1 MPVERW
7 ALYARI
13 SRVLEADDT
22 EGVGRQ
28 LADGRAA
35 VARRGGTVVAQLVD
49 NDISASRFSTKA
61 RSNYRRLLD
70 MIESGEVDGV
80 WIWME
85 DRLHRQVIE
94 LAEFLKACEQAGVTK
109 IASAGGEFDLADPD
123 QRMLLYIKAAMA
135 EAEVEKSS
143 KRIRRQ
149 RLEAAERGERHAGGS
164 REFGTVGA
172 GRNVVSV
179 AQAEREQALI
189 REAVERFLAGDS
201 LRGIVLDWYDRG
213 LRTPTGKT
221 FQNSTVRQM
230 LLSPRLAGYR
240 VHHGKLYPSAQNQ
253 ALLSAAG
260 HAWSDY
266 TPDDWPTLIPE
277 QWLSIVPV
285 EQWQAVREVLTDPAR
300 KAHLRGGAPR
310 YLLVGL
316 VHCGL
321 CGQRMFGMT
330 RRNYGKEQPAAY
342 VCKPYRELRNCG
354 GMRRA
359 MAKVDELIT
368 EALFAAVESPEWDRL
383 AERPAADP
391 TRELYE
397 ALARDQ
403 GLLDRLEDKVAQE
416 LIRPETAKRNR
427 AEIERRMEMA
437 RAKLAQL
444 GDSRV
449 TVRVPRNLRSV
460 WPDLS
465 LDRRRAILAAVI
477 ERVEIHPQG
486 SGQRFNPDAIVVIWR
501 V

>member
-13 SRVLEADDT
+13 SRVMEADDSG
-22 EGVGRQ
+22 GVNRQ

-35 VARRGGTVVAQLVD
+35 VAHRGGTVVAELVD
-49 NDISASRFSTKA
+49 NDISASRFSMKA

-70 MIESGEVDGV
+70 MIEAREVDGV

-94 LAEFLKACEQAGVTK
+94 LAAFLKACEQASVTK

-172 GRNVVSV
+172 GRNVVPQ
-179 AQAEREQALI
+179 AQAEREQKLV

-213 LRTPTGKT
+213 IRTPTGKT
-221 FQNSTVRQM
+221 FQNSTIRQM
-230 LLSPRLAGYR
+230 LLSPRIAGYR
-240 VHHGKLYPSAQNQ
+240 VHHGKLYPTTQNQ
-253 ALLSAAG
+253 ALLDAAG
-260 HAWSDY
+260 HGWRDLN
-266 TPDDWPTLIPE
+266 PDEWPTLIADE
-277 QWLSIVPV
+277 WHSIVPV
-285 EQWQAVREVLTDPAR
+285 EQWQAVHEVLTDPAR
-300 KAHLRGGAPR
+300 KVNLRGGAPR
-310 YLLVGL
+310 YLLIGL

-321 CGQRMFGMT
+321 CGQRMFGMR

-342 VCKPYRELRNCG
+342 VCRPYRELRNCG
-354 GMRRA
+354 GMRRN

-368 EALFAAVESPEWDRL
+368 EALFQAVESPEWDRL

-397 ALARDQ
+397 QLARDQ

-416 LIRPETAKRNR
+416 LIRPETAKRKR
-427 AEIERRMEMA
+427 AEIERRMDRRRGELA
-437 RAKLAQL
+437 RL
-444 GDSRV
+444 GDTRV
-449 TVRVPRNLRSV
+449 AARVPTNLRSV

-465 LDRRRAILAAVI
+465 LDRRRSILAAVI

-486 SGQRFNPDAIVVIWR
+486 SGQRFNPDSIKVTWR
-501 V
+501 A

>member
-13 SRVLEADDT
+13 SRVMEADDT
-22 EGVGRQ
+22 EGVNRQ

-35 VARRGGTVVAQLVD
+35 VARRGGTIVAELKD
-49 NDISASRFSTKA
+49 NDISASRFSKRA
-61 RSNYRRLLD
+61 RSDYRRLLE
-70 MIESGEVDGV
+70 MIEGGEVDGV

-94 LAEFLKACEQAGVTK
+94 LAEFLKVCEQAGVTK
-109 IASAGGEFDLADPD
+109 IASGGGEFDLSNPD
-123 QRMLLYIKAAMA
+123 ERIMLYIKAAMA

-149 RLEAAERGERHAGGS
+149 RLEAAQRGERHAGGS
-164 REFGTVGA
+164 REFGTGGA
-172 GRNVVSV
+172 GKNTVSQ

-189 REAVERFLAGDS
+189 REAAERFLAGDS

-213 LRTPTGKT
+213 IRTPTGKT
-221 FQNSTVRQM
+221 FQNITIRQM

-240 VHHGKLYPSAQNQ
+240 VHHGKLYPNQQNQ
-253 ALLSAAG
+253 ARLDAAG
-260 HAWSDY
+260 HAWRGLS
-266 TPDDWPTLIPE
+266 PEAWPKLIPGH
-277 QWLSIVPV
+277 WVSIVPV
-285 EQWQAVREVLTDPAR
+285 DQWQAVHEVLTDPAR
-300 KAHLRGGAPR
+300 KVNLRGGAPR
-310 YLLVGL
+310 YLLIGL
-316 VHCGL
+316 VFCGL
-321 CGQRMFGMT
+321 CGQRMYGMT

-342 VCKPYRELRNCG
+342 VCRPYRELRNCG
-354 GMRRA
+354 GMRRS
-359 MAKVDELIT
+359 MAKVDELIC
-368 EALFAAVESPEWDRL
+368 EALFQAVESPEWERL

-397 ALARDQ
+397 QLARDQ

-427 AEIERRMEMA
+427 AEIERRMEWA
-437 RAKLAQL
+437 RTKLAQV

-449 TVRVPRNLRSV
+449 AARVPRNLRSV

-465 LDRRRAILAAVI
+465 LDRKRAILAAVI

-486 SGQRFNPDAIVVIWR
+486 SGRAFDPDAIKVTWR
-501 V
+501 R

>member
-13 SRVLEADDT
+13 SRIMEADDT
-22 EGVGRQ
+22 EGVNRQ

-35 VARRGGTVVAQLVD
+35 VARRGGTVVAELVD
-49 NDISASRFSTKA
+49 NDISASRFSKRA

-70 MIESGEVDGV
+70 MIEGGEVDGV

-94 LAEFLKACEQAGVTK
+94 LATFLKACEEAGVTR

-149 RLEAAERGERHAGGS
+149 RLEAAKRGERHAGGS
-164 REFGTVGA
+164 REFGTIGA
-172 GRNVVSV
+172 GKNVVSE
-179 AQAEREQALI
+179 AQAEQEQELI
-189 REAVERFLAGDS
+189 REAAGRILAGDS

-213 LRTPTGKT
+213 IRTPTGKT

-230 LLSPRLAGYR
+230 LLSPRIAGFR
-240 VHHGKLYPSAQNQ
+240 VHHGVLHP
-253 ALLSAAG
+253 G
-260 HAWSDY
+260 
-266 TPDDWPTLIPE
+266 
-277 QWLSIVPV
+277 QWEPIVPV

-300 KAHLRGGAPR
+300 KVNLRGGAPR
-310 YLLVGL
+310 YLLIGL

-342 VCKPYRELRNCG
+342 VCRPYRELRNCG
-354 GMRRA
+354 GMRRS
-359 MAKVDELIT
+359 MAKVDELIC
-368 EALFAAVESPEWDRL
+368 EALFQAVESPEWDRL
-383 AERPAADP
+383 AEQPAADP

-397 ALARDQ
+397 QLVRDQ

-427 AEIERRMEMA
+427 AEIERRMEAA

-444 GDSRV
+444 GDTRV
-449 TVRVPRNLRSV
+449 AAQVPRNLRDV
-460 WPDLS
+460 WPNLS

-486 SGQRFNPDAIVVIWR
+486 SGRAFDPDAIKVTWR
-501 V
+501 A

>member
-1 MPVERW
+1 VERW
-7 ALYARI
+7 VLYARI
-13 SRVLEADDT
+13 SRVTEADDT
-22 EGVGRQ
+22 EGVSRQ

-35 VARRGGTVVAQLVD
+35 VTRRGGSVVAELVD
-49 NDISASRFSTKA
+49 NDISASRFSTRA

-70 MIESGEVDGV
+70 MIEAGEVDGV

-94 LAEFLKACEQAGVTK
+94 LAAFLKACEQAGVTR

-164 REFGTVGA
+164 RKFGTVGA
-172 GRNVVSV
+172 GRNTVSA
-179 AQAEREQALI
+179 AQAQREQELI
-189 REAVERFLAGDS
+189 REAARRFLAGDS

-213 LRTPTGKT
+213 IRTPTGKT

-230 LLSPRLAGYR
+230 LLSPRLAGFR
-240 VHHGKLYPSAQNQ
+240 VHHGRLYPSAQNQ
-253 ALLSAAG
+253 ALLGAAG
-260 HAWSDY
+260 HAWRDHE
-266 TPDDWPTLIPE
+266 PDDWPTLISDE
-277 QWLSIVPV
+277 WESIVPV
-285 EQWQAVREVLTDPAR
+285 ERWQAMRQVLTDPAR

-321 CGQRMFGMT
+321 CEQRMFGMT

-359 MAKVDELIT
+359 MVKVDELIC
-368 EALFAAVESPEWDRL
+368 EALFVAVESPEWDRL

-397 ALARDQ
+397 ALARDR

-416 LIRPETAKRNR
+416 LIRPEAAKRNR
-427 AEIERRMEMA
+427 AEIERRMETT
-437 RAKLAQL
+437 RAKLAHR

-449 TVRVPRNLRSV
+449 AAQVPRNLRSV

-465 LDRRRAILAAVI
+465 LDRKRAILAAVI

-486 SGQRFNPDAIVVIWR
+486 SGHRFDPDAIKVTWKA
-501 V
+501 

>member
-1 MPVERW
+1 M
-7 ALYARI
+7 
-13 SRVLEADDT
+13 EAEDT
-22 EGVGRQ
+22 EGVSRQ

-35 VARRGGTVVAQLVD
+35 VARRGGTVVAELVD
-49 NDISASRFSTKA
+49 NDISASRFSTKT

-70 MIESGEVDGV
+70 MIEAQQVDGV

-94 LAEFLKACEQAGVTK
+94 LAAFLKACEQAGVTK

-172 GRNVVSV
+172 GRNVVTQ
-179 AQAEREQALI
+179 AQAEREKELI
-189 REAVERFLAGDS
+189 REAIERFLAGDS

-213 LRTPTGKT
+213 IRTPTGKT
-221 FQNSTVRQM
+221 FQNSTIRQM
-230 LLSPRLAGYR
+230 VLSPRIAGYR

-260 HAWSDY
+260 HAWREHN
-266 TPDDWPTLIPE
+266 PDEWHTLIAD
-277 QWLSIVPV
+277 QWQSIVPV
-285 EQWQAVREVLTDPAR
+285 VRWQAAHEVLTDPSR
-300 KAHLRGGAPR
+300 KVHLRGGAPR
-310 YLLVGL
+310 YLLIGL

-359 MAKVDELIT
+359 MTKVDELIC

-383 AERPAADP
+383 AERPASDP

-397 ALARDQ
+397 QLARDQ

-427 AEIERRMEMA
+427 VEIERRMETA

-444 GDSRV
+444 GDTRV
-449 TVRVPRNLRSV
+449 TAHVPRNLRSV

-465 LDRRRAILAAVI
+465 LDRKRAILAAVV
-477 ERVEIHPQG
+477 ERIEIHPQG
-486 SGQRFNPDAIVVIWR
+486 SGRAFDPNAIKVTWR
-501 V
+501 T